1 MAEKNQQQD
10 TASTGGAPGS
20 LLNEC
25 DDVQLSTNGSDLII
39 STGGANSLTAEVTV
53 VGTNCRSVF
62 VCVWDGHRWI
72 CT

>member
-10 TASTGGAPGS
+10 TASTGGASGS

-25 DDVQLSTNGSDLII
+25 DDVQIMPNGSDLII
-39 STGGANSLTAEVTV
+39 SARSANSFTAEVTV
-53 VGTNCRSVF
+53 VGTNCRSSF
-62 VCVWDGHRWI
+62 VCVWDGQRWV